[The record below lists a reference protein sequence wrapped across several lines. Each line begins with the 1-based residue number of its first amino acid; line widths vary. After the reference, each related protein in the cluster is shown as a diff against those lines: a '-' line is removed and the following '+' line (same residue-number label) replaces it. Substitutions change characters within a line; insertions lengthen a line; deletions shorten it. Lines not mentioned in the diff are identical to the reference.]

1 MRAVA
6 IARIRQSPLFRS
18 LRTTAKRLSQ
28 LHIPVAGFTRPV
40 FVVLYSLHVFV
51 REGVI
56 WFVRFFW
63 FEPLFRSQ
71 CEEVGRRLQIEQ
83 LPYVTGAGRIVIG
96 ADVRLSGKSSIGF
109 ASHAPE
115 LPVLVIGDATFVGH
129 NCAFMVSKSITIG
142 KHCLLAGGV
151 RLSDF
156 DGHPIDAGQRRANQ
170 PTPADAMCPVT
181 VGDDVWI
188 GAGAVVLKGVSIGD
202 RSIIGAGSVVTRDV
216 PPDVVAAGNPAKVVK
231 ALR

>member
-1 MRAVA
+1 
-6 IARIRQSPLFRS
+6 
-18 LRTTAKRLSQ
+18 
-28 LHIPVAGFTRPV
+28 
-40 FVVLYSLHVFV
+40 
-51 REGVI
+51 
-56 WFVRFFW
+56 
-63 FEPLFRSQ
+63 
-71 CEEVGRRLQIEQ
+71 
-83 LPYVTGAGRIVIG
+83 VIG
-96 ADVRLSGKSSIGF
+96 DDVRLSGKSSIGF
-109 ASHAPE
+109 ASHVAE
-115 LPVLVIGDATFVGH
+115 LPVLAIGDATFVGH
-129 NCAFMVSKSITIG
+129 NCAFLVSTSITIG

-170 PTPADAMCPVT
+170 PTPADTVCPVT

-216 PPDVVAAGNPAKVVK
+216 PPDVVAAGNPARVVK